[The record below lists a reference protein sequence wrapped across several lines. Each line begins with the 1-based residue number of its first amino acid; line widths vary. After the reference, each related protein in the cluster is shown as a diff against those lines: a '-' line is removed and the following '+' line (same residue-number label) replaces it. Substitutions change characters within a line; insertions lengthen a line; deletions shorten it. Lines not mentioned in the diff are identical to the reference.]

1 MPDEAAP
8 KGGLA
13 LTGTRLGQRVVWAG
27 RALLRAFSQI
37 VLSEARPTAVLLALA
52 AACRPPSLA
61 CGIACAL
68 AALVTARAVGLEG
81 AAEGGG
87 AYGANALFVGLAIG
101 HVAGLTTLA
110 LGLAVGLGALCAFV
124 VAAGMVVLTRGW
136 ALPVLSVPSVALV
149 LLLRG
154 AVGHL
159 QLQAGP
165 PAPLLASSVP
175 PLGAGPTA
183 LFASLG
189 ALVFAPDW
197 RAGLL
202 VGAALLW
209 HSRIGFLLAC
219 LAGAT
224 LLLLADKLQL
234 GREAT
239 LVAVFNGCLTAVA
252 LGGIWFVP
260 SRSSFVL
267 ALAGAVGAGLV
278 AWGLA
283 APWQLL
289 GWPLSVL
296 PFNAASLLFLVA
308 CRTRLRDDRPKS
320 VDFLPGTPE
329 HNLAVFETRL
339 RRGLTLAAPHA
350 VGFSLPFQGEWFC
363 TQGVDGPLTHQG
375 AWRHGF
381 DFEIRDAGRSVH
393 RFFGGEV
400 QDYHCYALPVI
411 AAADGTVVKVV
422 SDVPDNA
429 IGTINVARNWGNV
442 VLLWHAPGLYSLVA
456 HLQPGSPTVR
466 EGQNVLRG
474 QVLGAC
480 GSSGRSPRPHLHF
493 QLQGTAVLGAPTLPC
508 TFAVAVKGDAQG
520 GLALR
525 SAIPA
530 VDERWSNLAPDG
542 DSLAAFDFPLGR
554 SWNYQVEGA
563 GARGWETISVE
574 VDLLGETALASG
586 KGRLAFRRTVQEL
599 LTTTCAAAPD
609 SVLQLVRMALP
620 SISMG
625 APGWARWRDWLPSA
639 DWHGR
644 PPVWRDLLA
653 PFVPNQGIE
662 MEYRLDRQDGGLLV
676 IEGQAV
682 SKAPRALPS
691 VRTRALWAAGEGIVQ
706 IDVATSRGV
715 RSARRAAVPVLVPS
729 RGREET
735 SHESTSVPVRAG
747 AERDAVSR
755 ARGGAVTPQGRPP
768 TAPSPDRKRLS
779 P

>member
-1 MPDEAAP
+1 MPDDVAP
-8 KGGLA
+8 GGGLA
-13 LTGTRLGQRVVWAG
+13 LPGARLGRKLVWAG

-52 AACRPPSLA
+52 AASRPPSLV

-68 AALVTARAVGLEG
+68 AALATARAVGLEG

-87 AYGANALFVGLAIG
+87 AYGANALFVGLAVG
-101 HVAGLTTLA
+101 HVAGLTAAALA
-110 LGLAVGLGALCAFV
+110 LALALGALCAFV
-124 VAAGMVVLTRGW
+124 VAAGIAVLTRGW
-136 ALPVLSVPSVALV
+136 ALPVLSVPSVALA

-154 AVGHL
+154 AAGHL
-159 QLQAGP
+159 P
-165 PAPLLASSVP
+165 LASGPLATSVA

-183 LFASLG
+183 LLVSLG
-189 ALVFAPDW
+189 TLVFAPTW
-197 RAGLL
+197 KAGLL
-202 VGAALLW
+202 VAAALLW

-224 LLLLADKLQL
+224 LLVLAETLQI
-234 GREAT
+234 GRPAT

-252 LGGIWFVP
+252 LGGVWFVP
-260 SRSSFVL
+260 SRSSFAL
-267 ALAGAVGAGLV
+267 ALAGALAAGLV

-308 CRTRLRDDRPKS
+308 CRARLRDDHPKS

-329 HNLAVFETRL
+329 QNLAVFETRL
-339 RRGLTLAAPHA
+339 RRGLNPAAPFA
-350 VGFSLPFQGEWFC
+350 VAFSFPFQGEWLC

-381 DFEIRDAGRSVH
+381 DFEIRDAGGSFH
-393 RFFGGEV
+393 RGFGRDIG
-400 QDYHCYALPVI
+400 DHHCYGLPVI

-422 SDVPDNA
+422 NDVPDNA
-429 IGTINVARNWGNV
+429 VGTIDVARNWGNL
-442 VLLWHAPGLYSLVA
+442 VLLWHAPGLYSLMA

-466 EGQNVLRG
+466 EGQSVVRG
-474 QVLGAC
+474 QALGAC
-480 GSSGRSPRPHLHF
+480 GNSGRSPRPHLHF
-493 QLQGTAVLGAPTLPC
+493 QLQATAVVGAPTLPC
-508 TFAVAVKGDAQG
+508 AFAVAVKGDAQG

-530 VDERWSNLAPDG
+530 VDDRWSNLAVDA

-554 SWNYQVEGA
+554 SWNYQLEGT
-563 GARGWETISVE
+563 GVRGWETISVE
-574 VDLLGETALASG
+574 IDLLGETALASD
-586 KGRLAFRRTVQEL
+586 KGRLAFRRTANEL

-609 SVLQLVRMALP
+609 SFLQLVRMALP
-620 SISMG
+620 SVSMG
-625 APGWARWRDWLPSA
+625 APGRARWRDWLPSA
-639 DWHGR
+639 DWQGR
-644 PPVWRDLLA
+644 RPLWRDLLA

-662 MEYRLDRQDGGLLV
+662 MEYRLDRLDRLGGGLLV
-676 IEGQAV
+676 VEGQAV
-682 SKAPRALPS
+682 SRAPRGLPS
-691 VRTRALWAAGEGIVQ
+691 VRTRALWAPGEGIVQ
-706 IDVATSRGV
+706 IDVATPRGL

-729 RGREET
+729 RRREET
-735 SHESTSVPVRAG
+735 SHENTSGPVRAG
-747 AERDAVSR
+747 AKRDSVFL
-755 ARGGAVTPQGRPP
+755 ARGGPVKTQAGPP
-768 TAPSPDRKRLS
+768 PAPPRDRGRLS